1 MATTNT
7 DQHLHTPLAT
17 FALSAIALTVACVHM
32 LTNGRYGF
40 HRDELQFLSDAQHLA
55 WGFVSYPPFT
65 PFLER
70 IGLEI
75 FGVSLVAL
83 RLFSVIAQSVTI
95 FVTGLMVRE
104 FGGQRTAQ
112 IAAALTVALSPLP
125 LFQGTEFQY
134 SSFDYLWWVLTAFF
148 VIRLLNTENPQ
159 WCLAVG
165 LIIGVGL
172 MTKYTILFFVAG
184 ILTGF
189 LLTPARR
196 FLKRWQFWAGIGLAL
211 LICLPNLIW
220 QIRHDFISLH
230 FLRHIHTRDI
240 GEGRADGFVR
250 HQFLICTNLFAA
262 PLWIAGLLTFL
273 RQPRY
278 RALAWMYLL
287 PFALFFIGK
296 GRGYYMAAAY
306 PMLIAMGAAAA
317 EHWTAKLSRP
327 WRRTVQLA
335 FFAGLALCG
344 AFICAVVLPLAS
356 RGPLRDFA
364 LRNNGDLREEIGWD
378 ELVKTVAAIRDAL
391 PPEQQQNVG
400 VLTGNYGEQGA
411 IQILGKP
418 YHLPPPIGMTNS
430 AWLRRYPVP
439 PPSPLIVL
447 GFSRNEADRAFTS
460 CRLAGQNR
468 NPYGIKN
475 EESQFHPDI
484 FLCDAPRLSWP
495 EFWTQYQS
503 FG

>member
-1 MATTNT
+1 
-7 DQHLHTPLAT
+7 
-17 FALSAIALTVACVHM
+17 
-32 LTNGRYGF
+32 
-40 HRDELQFLSDAQHLA
+40 
-55 WGFVSYPPFT
+55 
-65 PFLER
+65 
-70 IGLEI
+70 
-75 FGVSLVAL
+75 
-83 RLFSVIAQSVTI
+83 
-95 FVTGLMVRE
+95 
-104 FGGQRTAQ
+104 
-112 IAAALTVALSPLP
+112 
-125 LFQGTEFQY
+125 
-134 SSFDYLWWVLTAFF
+134 
-148 VIRLLNTENPQ
+148 
-159 WCLAVG
+159 
-165 LIIGVGL
+165 
-172 MTKYTILFFVAG
+172 
-184 ILTGF
+184 
-189 LLTPARR
+189 
-196 FLKRWQFWAGIGLAL
+196 
-211 LICLPNLIW
+211 
-220 QIRHDFISLH
+220 
-230 FLRHIHTRDI
+230 
-240 GEGRADGFVR
+240 
-250 HQFLICTNLFAA
+250 
-262 PLWIAGLLTFL
+262 
-273 RQPRY
+273 
-278 RALAWMYLL
+278 
-287 PFALFFIGK
+287 
-296 GRGYYMAAAY
+296 
-306 PMLIAMGAAAA
+306 MLIAMGAAAA